1 MKNTI
6 LIFALLFTGLIS
18 AQTTAFSVIELKAKD
33 FSEAKILEDFDKLF
47 DGVELKAGAIILE
60 SIETSMTEENSHRL
74 VWMYPLSGEMMNENA
89 INPNKGEAFRA
100 KMGNYIE
107 EWWGPVHHGR
117 ILSWQPTNNTDMK
130 LVHIW
135 DVKPA
140 NPIAFKKGHDKIVSS
155 FKKDFNDRLVGFG
168 TFDINRPNGAT
179 HWVAV
184 SGLNEE
190 DHMMLYNKLQN
201 DKKFLKLIQE
211 RGETEEIQDYAVK
224 HLRVLLPK
232 N

>member
-6 LIFALLFTGLIS
+6 LTMALFITGLIN
-18 AQTTAFSVIELKAKD
+18 AQTMAFSVIELKAKD
-33 FSEAKILEDFDKLF
+33 FSEAKVLEDFDKLF

-60 SIETSMTEENSHRL
+60 TIETSTTEENSHRL
-74 VWMYPLSGEMMNENA
+74 VWMYPLGGEMMEEGA
-89 INPNKGEAFRA
+89 INPDKGEAFWA

-107 EWWGPVHHGR
+107 EWGPVHHGR
-117 ILSWQPTNNTDMK
+117 ILSWQPTDNTDMK
-130 LVHIW
+130 LIHIW

-140 NPIAFKKGHDKIVSS
+140 DPITFKKGHDKIVSS

-168 TFDINRPNGAT
+168 TYDINKPNGAT

-184 SGLNEE
+184 SGLNEQ
-190 DHMMLYNKLQN
+190 DHMMLYDKLQN
-201 DKKFLKLIQE
+201 DEKFLKLIQE
-211 RGETEEIQDYAVK
+211 RGVTEDVQDFAVK
-224 HLRVLLPK
+224 HLRVLMPK